1 MNQVQAFPTQT
12 QQPSFFQS
20 LLQTLKLMARNKVG
34 FAGFL
39 GVLFFIFLAFV
50 LPFFVPVDHQTRMD
64 QIYAS
69 ASWDHWLGTDFQ
81 GRDVFSQLVHG
92 GQEVLVIAFVT
103 GIITTFIAIALG
115 SLSAVLGGR
124 VDAFVMSL
132 ADLWLAIPQ
141 FPVLA
146 VLASLVKLNNV
157 LLLALLLSFLSW
169 PTLTRAIRSQVLSL
183 RQRDYV
189 EAARS
194 LGLSTRHIIFDEIMP
209 NMMSYIAISLIFA
222 MTAAVYAQAGLAF
235 LGLIS
240 FSDNNSWGVTIQ
252 LAWTKG
258 AIFYRGSF
266 LYIMAP
272 VLAIA
277 LFQLS
282 LVSFTRSLEEVF
294 NPRLRTGA

>member
-1 MNQVQAFPTQT
+1 MMQAQAFYAR
-12 QQPSFFQS
+12 QPSFLQS
-20 LLQTLKLMARNKVG
+20 LSQTLKLLARNKVG

-39 GVLFFIFLAFV
+39 GVLFFVFFALV
-50 LPFFVPVDHQTRMD
+50 LPIFVPIDNQTRMD
-64 QIYAS
+64 KIYAP
-69 ASWDHWLGTDFQ
+69 ASWDHLLGTDFQ

-92 GQEVLVIAFVT
+92 GREVLVIAFVT
-103 GIITTFIAIALG
+103 GAITTFLAVVFG
-115 SLSAVLGGR
+115 SLSAVLGGW
-124 VDAFVMSL
+124 VDSFIMSL

-157 LLLALLLSFLSW
+157 ILLALLLSLLSW

-194 LGLSTRHIIFDEIMP
+194 LGLSTRHIIFNEIMP

-258 AIFYRGSF
+258 AIFFRDSF

-294 NPRLRTGA
+294 NPRLRTGV

>member
-1 MNQVQAFPTQT
+1 MPEQSLTTP
-12 QQPSFFQS
+12 QPSI
-20 LLQTLKLMARNKVG
+20 LQPIVDTLRIMARNKVG

-39 GVLFFIFLAFV
+39 GVLFFLMLAFV
-50 LPFFVPVDHQTRMD
+50 LPIFVPVDNVTRMNL
-64 QIYAS
+64 IYAPP
-69 ASWDHWLGTDFQ
+69 SWSHLLGTDFQ

-92 GQEVLVIAFVT
+92 GQEVMVIAFVT
-103 GIITTFIAIALG
+103 GAITTIIAVILG
-115 SLSAVLGGR
+115 SLSAILGGR
-124 VDAFVMSL
+124 VDSFIMSVT
-132 ADLWLAIPQ
+132 DVWLAIPQ

-157 LLLALLLSFLSW
+157 ILLALLLSILSW

-194 LGLSTRHIIFDEIMP
+194 LGLSTRHIIFNEIMP

-240 FSDNNSWGVTIQ
+240 FSNNNSWGVTIQ

-258 AIFYRGSF
+258 AIFFHDSF
-266 LYIMAP
+266 FYIMAP

-277 LFQLS
+277 LFQLA